1 MAGHTT
7 HKAPNL
13 KLSQSDYEQICA
25 VLAHAPRV
33 TFTTG
38 KGRARSPY
46 WSHGALARQY
56 GVARATIT
64 RIAGFVR
71 QGTQHRLYGVRAMQC
86 TPDGRWREGVALAA
100 PAGTGEPGVVL
111 YPDKPR
117 MQVLLEMLTR

>member
-7 HKAPNL
+7 HKAPNV
-13 KLSQSDYEQICA
+13 KLSQDAYEQIVA

-33 TFTTG
+33 PFTTG

-46 WSHGALARQY
+46 WSHGALARQF
-56 GVARATIT
+56 GVSRPVVS

-71 QGTQHRLYGVRAMQC
+71 QGTAHRLYGVRAMQC
-86 TPDGRWREGVALAA
+86 EPDGRWQAGVAVAA

-117 MQVLLEMLTR
+117 MLCLLEMLSR